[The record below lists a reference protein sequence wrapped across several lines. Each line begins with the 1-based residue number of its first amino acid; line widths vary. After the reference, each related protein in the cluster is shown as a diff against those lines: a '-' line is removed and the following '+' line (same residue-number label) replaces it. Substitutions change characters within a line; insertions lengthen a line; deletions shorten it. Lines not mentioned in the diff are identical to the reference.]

1 MSFKNKSVLIWLEIE
16 KFSYPSIENKLVNF
30 IAKVSI
36 SFLAR
41 NDLMY
46 QASNVRGDVYGC
58 QEEFVDITKGLSSVN
73 RRTDNTMTKRKRTN
87 NDLQT
92 HHTEN

>member
-1 MSFKNKSVLIWLEIE
+1 MFQTVIVTRSNAWLSTSFMNTSVLIWLEIE

-36 SFLAR
+36 SFLAW

-46 QASNVRGDVYGC
+46 QASNVRGQVYVC
-58 QEEFVDITKGLSSVN
+58 
-73 RRTDNTMTKRKRTN
+73 
-87 NDLQT
+87 
-92 HHTEN
+92 

>member
-1 MSFKNKSVLIWLEIE
+1 MFQTVIVTRSNAWLSTSFMNTSVLIWLEIE

-36 SFLAR
+36 SFLAW

-46 QASNVRGDVYGC
+46 QASNVRGHVYVC
-58 QEEFVDITKGLSSVN
+58 
-73 RRTDNTMTKRKRTN
+73 
-87 NDLQT
+87 
-92 HHTEN
+92 